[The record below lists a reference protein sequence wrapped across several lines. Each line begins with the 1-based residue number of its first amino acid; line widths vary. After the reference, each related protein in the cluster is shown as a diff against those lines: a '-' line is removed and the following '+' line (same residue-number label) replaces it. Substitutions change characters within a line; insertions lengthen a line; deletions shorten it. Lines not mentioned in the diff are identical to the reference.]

1 MPIDTASILKTSLL
15 DLLHQLEN
23 RQIPLILGGGYGLY
37 LKQIH
42 LQENIDE
49 TLIDGSLWPRPR
61 ATQDLDIFIKTEL
74 LVDIEKLRLIKVALD
89 TLGYDPIPGAEY
101 MQFVKILENDRS
113 VKVDFLTG
121 PLEEFQND
129 RRLRVDERRIQPRN
143 SVGLHAHRTDE
154 AVAFQK
160 ALMELTVDGI
170 LSSGYPYS
178 GTIYIPQSFT
188 YLLMKLFAFRD
199 QMNDQDKNNAQH
211 HALDLYRILAML
223 TKVEY
228 DLVKKFVGY
237 YRDNP
242 VVTEARQI
250 IKHHFNSTESLGSLR
265 LREHD
270 LFMPEMDLA
279 AFLGAFGDLFNE
291 IN

>member
-1 MPIDTASILKTSLL
+1 MDMFSILKTSLL

-42 LQENIDE
+42 LQENNDE

-74 LVDIEKLRLIKVALD
+74 IVDIEKLRPIKEALD
-89 TLGYDPIPGAEY
+89 TLGYIPVPGAEY
-101 MQFVKILENDRS
+101 MQFVKNFGNDRS
-113 VKVDFLTG
+113 VKIDFLTG
-121 PLEEFQND
+121 PLGEFQND
-129 RRLRVDERRIQPRN
+129 RRLRVDERRIRPRN
-143 SVGLHAHRTDE
+143 TIGLHAHRTDE

-160 ALMELTVDGI
+160 APMELTVDGV
-170 LSSGYPYS
+170 LSNGYPYVS
-178 GTIYIPQSFT
+178 TIYIPQSFT

-199 QMNDQDKNNAQH
+199 QMNDQEKNYAQH
-211 HALDLYRILAML
+211 HALDLYRIMAML

-265 LREHD
+265 FREHD

-291 IN
+291 TN